1 MFPTIQM
8 QKKIKTSIMK
18 LFKVIFLSI
27 IISSPL
33 FGQREFKNEVLEQAV
48 NNIDEFI
55 EFLSYPND
63 ANNKENIEKLFKWT
77 SNRFNKLGFKTKRL
91 ETESI
96 PLLLAELSYNKDY
109 RTILIY
115 LHLDGQPVDNS
126 KWHQEDPY
134 KPVLKK
140 PNTNGEYVIVDW
152 ENLNN
157 KTLEEI
163 DDENLRIFARS
174 ASDAKGPVMML
185 INALE
190 IVNNNNL
197 TPKFNI
203 KLIMDFEEEKSS
215 PSLPSTVIKYSD
227 DLKSDGLLIFDG
239 PQHSSGLPTLNFGNR
254 GISKI
259 TLTTYGPIVPQHSGH
274 FGNYA
279 PNPVFRMSNILSSMK
294 DENGLVLIDGYYD
307 GIEITNEILEDLNRV
322 PDDEQK
328 MLSEMQFKSPE
339 KVGRSYQEALQYPSL
354 NVRGIQSGW
363 VKNEVRTIIPSECIA
378 EIDIRLVLESDGY
391 RLHELVRQHIENLG
405 YKVLDRRP
413 TKEER
418 MSYDKIVTFDSSISY
433 PAFRTDINSDLGKW
447 LSKSLTKTFGKTP
460 VKKRTSGGSVP
471 ISPFV
476 SILDIPAVGVPTV
489 NKDNNQHS
497 PNENI
502 KVSNYINGIRTF
514 IGILSEKY

>member
-1 MFPTIQM
+1 M
-8 QKKIKTSIMK
+8 KKIKISLVFT
-18 LFKVIFLSI
+18 LSI
-27 IISSPL
+27 NLLSYSQISE
-33 FGQREFKNEVLEQAV
+33 REVTEYAI
-48 NNIDEFI
+48 NNIKEFV

-63 ANNKENIEKLFKWT
+63 ANYKEDIEELIDWT
-77 SNRFNKLGFKTKRL
+77 SKRFNSLGFKSKRL

-96 PLLLAELSYNKDY
+96 PLLLAESVYNKNY
-109 RTILIY
+109 NTILIY
-115 LHLDGQPVDNS
+115 LHLDGQPVDKS
-126 KWHQEDPY
+126 KWFQDDPF
-134 KPVLKK
+134 KPVLKR
-140 PNTNGEYVIVDW
+140 PNSSGEYTIIDW
-152 ENLNN
+152 ENLDN
-157 KTLEEI
+157 KTLKKLDNEDI
-163 DDENLRIFARS
+163 RIFARS
-174 ASDAKGPVMML
+174 SSDAKGPVMML

-190 IVNNNNL
+190 IMSLNNL
-197 TPKFNI
+197 EPKFNI

-215 PSLPSTVIKYSD
+215 PSLPSAVVKYADELQS
-227 DLKSDGLLIFDG
+227 SGLLIFDG

-294 DENGLVLIDGYYD
+294 TEDGLVLIDGYYD
-307 GIEITNEILEDLNRV
+307 GITITNEILEDLDKV
-322 PDDEQK
+322 PDNEEE
-328 MLSEMQFKSPE
+328 MLSEMQFKFPE

-363 VKNEVRTIIPSECIA
+363 VKDEVRTIVPSECIA
-378 EIDIRLVLESDGY
+378 EIDIRLVIETDGY
-391 RLHELVRQHIENLG
+391 RLHELVRQHIKNLG

-418 MSYDKIVTFDSSISY
+418 LNYDKIVSFDSKISY
-433 PAFRTDINSDLGKW
+433 PAFRTDIDSDLGKW
-447 LSKSLTKTFGKTP
+447 LSKSLSKTFGQTP

-476 SILDIPAVGVPTV
+476 NTLNIPAVGVPTV

-502 KVSNYINGIRTF
+502 KISNYINGIRTF
-514 IGILSEKY
+514 IGILNEKY